1 MNRELP
7 IDLFMIDF
15 GQYMYW
21 LGFFRKTL
29 IFKVLAFKTRRC
41 LSTLNLIRIFIMR
54 DSNIQGKNLYEII
67 QIMGK
72 NRWSDDDESLD
83 WGEIEKVT
91 RNFKGS
97 ADEIEDLL
105 IDEIRPNRKKKKRQE
120 RYYDDEG

>member
-1 MNRELP
+1 
-7 IDLFMIDF
+7 
-15 GQYMYW
+15 
-21 LGFFRKTL
+21 
-29 IFKVLAFKTRRC
+29 
-41 LSTLNLIRIFIMR
+41 MR